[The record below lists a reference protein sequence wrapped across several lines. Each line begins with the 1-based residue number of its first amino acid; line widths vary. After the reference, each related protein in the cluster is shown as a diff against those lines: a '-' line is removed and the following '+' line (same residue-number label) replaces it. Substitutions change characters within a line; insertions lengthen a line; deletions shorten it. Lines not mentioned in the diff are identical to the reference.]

1 MPKVGPLSPG
11 IEITV
16 FFVVST
22 AYLII
27 LGIYR
32 GFHRLPGPVLAI
44 FTNLWRY
51 LDVRNGNHHITMV
64 RLHRRYGDVVRI
76 GPYLVSIC
84 DPAAIPL
91 IYGVSRG
98 FVKVGRL
105 CDISNRSKLG

>member
-11 IEITV
+11 TEITV
-16 FFVVST
+16 FFAVLT

-27 LGIYR
+27 LGINR
-32 GFHRLPGPVLAI
+32 GLHRFPGPFLAK

-51 LDVRNGNHHITMV
+51 FDVRNGHHHITMV
-64 RLHRRYGDVVRI
+64 RLHRRHGDVVRI
-76 GPYLVSIC
+76 GPNSVSIC

-98 FVKVGRL
+98 FVKVSQL
-105 CDISNRSKLG
+105 SDISNRSKLG